1 MSNRAREIEAAQFDR
16 EVLGHQGPV
25 AVDFYSTE
33 CPPCEA
39 LAPKY
44 DALAESYGDDV
55 LFLKIYRQGSRALSD
70 ALSVKSSPTVLFFD
84 AGKEVG
90 RRLGGGIRRSELI
103 DQLDQLLP
111 ADRVTAIHART
122 RPTQTE
128 CDVLILGAGP
138 AGITAGIYAA
148 QAKLH
153 TVMVDVGLGGGNLA
167 ITHQVS
173 NFPGF
178 PQPQP
183 GYMLAHH
190 MLEHAKA
197 AGVEPR
203 FAAEITH
210 ADLLHHAVELDG
222 IETIHARKVIV
233 ATGSSPRPTG
243 VQGEAEFKGRGI
255 SYCATCDAKY
265 YEGKHVLV
273 VGGGNSAVEESL
285 FIAKFAAKITMVH
298 QLDKLTANQ
307 EAQQRLF
314 AEPKIEVLLRHEP
327 RAFLAHG
334 GQVVDAVLVE
344 DLRTGTQREIAVD
357 GVFVFAGMQPNLT
370 GLGDGFELDAWGYIK
385 TDEDMHTNLPDVYA
399 AGDVVSKRY
408 RQMTT
413 AVNDGTIAAM
423 ALSKEIAA

>member
-1 MSNRAREIEAAQFDR
+1 MTDHVREIDAAQFDS
-16 EVLGHQGPV
+16 EVLGRKGPV

-44 DALAESYGDDV
+44 DALAELYGKDV
-55 LFLKIYRQGSRALSD
+55 QFLKIYRQGSRALSD
-70 ALSVKSSPTVLFFD
+70 ALAVKSSPTVLFFD
-84 AGKEVG
+84 GGQEVG
-90 RRLGGGIRRSELI
+90 ARLGGGIKRSELAA
-103 DQLDQLLP
+103 QLDALLP
-111 ADRVTAIHART
+111 AERVAAVHAT
-122 RPTQTE
+122 VQPTTTE

-138 AGITAGIYAA
+138 AGITAGIYSA
-148 QAKLH
+148 QAKLR
-153 TVMVDVGLGGGNLA
+153 TILVDVGLGGGNLA

-178 PQPQP
+178 PKPQP
-183 GYMLAHH
+183 GYMLAHL

-210 ADLLHHAVELDG
+210 ADLAQRAVELDG
-222 IETIHARKVIV
+222 VETIHAKKIIV

-243 VQGEAEFKGRGI
+243 VAGEAEYKGRGI

-285 FIAKFAAKITMVH
+285 FIAKFATKITMVH
-298 QLDKLTANQ
+298 QLDKLTAHQ
-307 EAQQRLF
+307 EAQERLL
-314 AEPKIEVLLRHEP
+314 AEPKIALLLEHEP
-327 RAFLAHG
+327 RAFLSHG

-344 DLRTGTQREIAVD
+344 DLRTGARREIAVD
-357 GVFVFAGMQPNLT
+357 GAFVFAGMQPNLA
-370 GLGDGFELDAWGYIK
+370 GLGETLDLDAWGYIQ
-385 TDEDMHTNLPDVYA
+385 TDAEMHTNLPDVYA
-399 AGDVVSKRY
+399 AGDVISKRY

-423 ALSKEIAA
+423 SLSKEIAA